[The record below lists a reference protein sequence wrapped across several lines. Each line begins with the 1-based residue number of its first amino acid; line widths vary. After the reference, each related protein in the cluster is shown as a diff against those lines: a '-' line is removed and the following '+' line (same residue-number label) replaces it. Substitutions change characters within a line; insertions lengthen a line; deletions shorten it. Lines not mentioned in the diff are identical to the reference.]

1 MNDLHNAVTGLITA
15 TRNLGDPRDNEAAHR
30 AVAAAAYTLM
40 HDHGMTVGH
49 RGPMEEDAARE
60 MQARATAAAAVA
72 ELTIQRAYATG
83 DTENLAE
90 RVTTQ
95 IARTARVFWDWEDNL
110 TIDQSIFVYDG
121 PLWPMH
127 FAG

>member
-1 MNDLHNAVTGLITA
+1 MNELHDAITTLITA
-15 TRNLGDPRDNEAAHR
+15 TRNHGDPRDNEAAHR
-30 AVAAAAYTLM
+30 AVTAAAYTLM
-40 HDHGMTVGH
+40 HDRGMTVGH

-72 ELTIQRAYATG
+72 ELTIKRALTTG
-83 DTENLAE
+83 DTENLAA
-90 RVTTQ
+90 RVAAQ
-95 IARTARVFWDWEDNL
+95 VARSARVFWDWEDNAA
-110 TIDQSIFVYDG
+110 IDQSIFVLDG